1 MLACTP
7 LSGAESDSGTT
18 EATEGEVGSGS
29 GSDSTGQAAETSTG
43 EPSTGAAD
51 DSSDSTDTGGSTTAQ
66 GSETTASVDIECTW
80 TMQPNTER
88 EWGVCSPPQSW
99 QDAEDYCV
107 SVGGNL
113 VSFAGATDNVF
124 AINVLSGIMEAWIGL
139 NDIGAP
145 EVYEWSDGTPYVY
158 MNWDDTQP
166 DSEEHRCVG
175 IGVTQRWFDFACD
188 ETRRFVC
195 ARPL

>member
-7 LSGAESDSGTT
+7 LSNADPGPETT
-18 EATEGEVGSGS
+18 EAMDGATGSGS
-29 GSDSTGQAAETSTG
+29 SSTGDSADSTSTG

-51 DSSDSTDTGGSTTAQ
+51 DSSDSTDTGGTSAE

-88 EWGVCSPPQSW
+88 EWGVCGPPQSW

-107 SVGGNL
+107 SAGGNL

-139 NDIGAP
+139 HDMSDP

-166 DSEEHRCVG
+166 DSDDERCVA

-188 ETRRFVC
+188 QTRRFVC